1 MIVILGGAKFH
12 IIRNQT
18 VLGWKAFI
26 HKTGTPWQIQSWRRF
41 LTRNGVWSQLLT
53 ETKRFKSHKAGWVT
67 HMLPLEEQ
75 FYIRNGDSIAIRVD
89 NAMPLYEYACK
100 EENISMNNH
109 FLNLKDIP
117 MKIESIQPGMTIEG
131 SWDATPCKMYSFKL
145 ITRSQNKC
153 KFQCD
158 YQLSLV

>member
-1 MIVILGGAKFH
+1 MIVILRGAEFR

-26 HKTGTPWQIQSWRRF
+26 HKTDMPWQFQSWRRF
-41 LTRNGVWSQLLT
+41 LTRGGVWSQLLT

-89 NAMPLYEYACK
+89 NAMPLYEYACTK
-100 EENISMNNH
+100 EKVSRKNH
-109 FLNLKDIP
+109 VLNLEDIP
-117 MKIESIQPGMTIEG
+117 MKIESIQPGMTILG
-131 SWDATPCKMYSFKL
+131 AWDATPCKMYSFKL
-145 ITRSQNKC
+145 ITRSQSKC
-153 KFQCD
+153 KF
-158 YQLSLV
+158 SM